1 MRSLSNLIKSGK
13 VIDVSVPVN
22 VGLSYN
28 FNSFD
33 KKTIEKKKIEP
44 EVQAQNDTMEEV
56 VKPKEISQDEIM
68 EKYIAEAKKKAEE
81 VYQNEIKKAYDE
93 GIERAKVEAENIIK
107 RAEADY
113 QSIIDE
119 IAKIKEEAIL
129 DYKNEVGSLEGELLD
144 LSLTI
149 AEKIINYEVN
159 RTDDYILGI
168 VKDALNRVMSKKDVI
183 LKLSTA
189 DYYTVLSNK
198 KLLVSTVKG
207 FGEIELV
214 QDESMDPGTC
224 IVDTPMGVIDGSLQ
238 IRMDN
243 IQKEIE
249 KMLAK

>member
-33 KKTIEKKKIEP
+33 KKSIEKKKVEP
-44 EVQAQNDTMEEV
+44 EIQAQNDTKEEV
-56 VKPKEISQDEIM
+56 KKPKQVSQEEIM
-68 EKYIAEAKKKAEE
+68 EQYITEAKKKAEE
-81 VYQNEIKKAYDE
+81 VYQSELKRAYDE
-93 GIERAKVEAENIIK
+93 GIERAKIETENIIK
-107 RAEADY
+107 KAEVDY
-113 QSIIDE
+113 QTVLDE
-119 IAKIKEEAIL
+119 IVKIKEEAIL
-129 DYKNEVGSLEGELLD
+129 DYKNEVSSLESELLD

-198 KLLVSTVKG
+198 KLLVSSVKG

-214 QDESMDPGTC
+214 QDESMEPGTC

-238 IRMDN
+238 VRMDN

>member
-33 KKTIEKKKIEP
+33 KKSIEKKKIEP
-44 EVQAQNDTMEEV
+44 EIQAQNNTKEEA
-56 VKPKEISQDEIM
+56 VKPKQISQEEIM
-68 EKYIAEAKKKAEE
+68 EQYIVEAKKKAD
-81 VYQNEIKKAYDE
+81 EIYESELQRAYAE
-93 GIERAKVEAENIIK
+93 GIESAKIEAENIIK

-113 QSIIDE
+113 EAVINE
-119 IAKIKEEAIL
+119 IVKIKEEAIL
-129 DYKNEVGSLEGELLD
+129 EYKNEVSSLERELLD

-159 RTDDYILGI
+159 RTDEYILGI

-198 KLLVSTVKG
+198 KLLVSSVKG

-214 QDESMDPGTC
+214 QDESMEPGTC